1 VKPTLC
7 LNLLCVGGSYS
18 LWMFSFLLTFCGFLK
33 VQIFDKTFSLLI
45 VAVLQPLS
53 YNITGGRAW
62 QKKYRKNMADFRS
75 WNYR

>member
-1 VKPTLC
+1 VDVFIP
-7 LNLLCVGGSYS
+7 
-18 LWMFSFLLTFCGFLK
+18 LTFCSFLK

-75 WNYR
+75 WNYH